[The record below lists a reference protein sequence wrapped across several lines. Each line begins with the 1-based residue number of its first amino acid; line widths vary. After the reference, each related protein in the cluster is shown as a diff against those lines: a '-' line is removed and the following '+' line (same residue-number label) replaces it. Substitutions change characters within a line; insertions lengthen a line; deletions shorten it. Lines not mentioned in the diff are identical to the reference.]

1 MNRDRQ
7 MVKSIQNKLAQARE
21 EYAKNKSLLGEYK
34 VKERTTDFVH
44 PADIDQPDIQQNKD
58 IDKDK

>member
-1 MNRDRQ
+1 